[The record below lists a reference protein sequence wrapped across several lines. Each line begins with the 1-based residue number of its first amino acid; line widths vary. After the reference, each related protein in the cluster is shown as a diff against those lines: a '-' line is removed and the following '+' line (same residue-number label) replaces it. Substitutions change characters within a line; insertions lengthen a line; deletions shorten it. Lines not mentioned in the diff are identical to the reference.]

1 MHIAFRGQACKMHVM
16 SKLEHEMVK
25 SGPGA
30 QKKAKAARPAP
41 IQLDAQ
47 LCFAI
52 YGAAHAFNR
61 TYKPL
66 LEPLGLTYPQYL
78 VMLALWEDDGQTV
91 KAIGERLGLDSGTLS
106 PLLKRLEQSG
116 LVMRNR
122 DPRDE
127 RQVTIT
133 LTQKGQDLE
142 HQALTVYAAIG
153 QALGC
158 SMEEAAALRDGLI
171 GLKQRLNSEER

>member
-1 MHIAFRGQACKMHVM
+1 M
-16 SKLEHEMVK
+16 
-25 SGPGA
+25 
-30 QKKAKAARPAP
+30 QKKSRDAQD
-41 IQLDAQ
+41 IDTHGIEVTLDAQ

-78 VMLALWEDDGQTV
+78 VMITLWEEDGQPV

-116 LVMRNR
+116 LVARKR
-122 DPRDE
+122 DHDDE
-127 RQVTIT
+127 RQVRIT
-133 LTQKGQDLE
+133 LTEKGAGLKT
-142 HQALTVYAAIG
+142 QAAGVMEAIG
-153 QALGC
+153 KALGC
-158 SMEEAAALRDGLI
+158 SLGEVAALRDELVA
-171 GLKQRLNSEER
+171 LKERLLKAGE